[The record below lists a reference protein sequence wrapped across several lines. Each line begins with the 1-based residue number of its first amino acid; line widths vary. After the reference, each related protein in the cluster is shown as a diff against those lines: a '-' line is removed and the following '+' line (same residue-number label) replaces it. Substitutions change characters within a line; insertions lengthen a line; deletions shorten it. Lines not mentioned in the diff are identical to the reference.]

1 MFKREYLL
9 KQSLKI
15 SIKNICKDLYKKI
28 FIRKSGNSLNKPAVF
43 HVSYNFVSIEESGVK
58 DNFKN
63 GLINLRRP

>member
-43 HVSYNFVSIEESGVK
+43 PFSYNFVSIEESGVK